1 MGYPVIYSLEC
12 PTKHRMVIQWY
23 IPWDTPWDSI
33 EVSPCPALTSGSYN
47 CGLPVFSCLVLDGLT
62 SFSVFGAGTETRT

>member
-1 MGYPVIYSLEC
+1 MVYPMG
-12 PTKHRMVIQWY
+12 HAFNR
-23 IPWDTPWDSI
+23 I